1 MINYKI
7 LQEHYESC
15 VIKHGSN
22 AKGMDWPSPE
32 DLSKRFQVLTE
43 IMEFSSESNKQ
54 VDVLDL
60 GCGVG
65 LLIDYMAEV
74 GTISKIKYYGLD
86 RSPIMIDLATK
97 RHPEFT
103 FGVCDILIDKLPD
116 NSTDYIIMNGLFT
129 EKREL
134 TFDQMFSFFIS
145 MISEAF
151 RVARKG
157 ISFNVMSSHVDWQ
170 RNDLF
175 HVELDRLV
183 SHLIKQC
190 SRNIVIRMDYGLYE
204 YTVYVK
210 K

>member
-1 MINYKI
+1 MIDYKV

-15 VIKHGSN
+15 VIKHGPN
-22 AKGMDWPSPE
+22 AKGMDWPSQE
-32 DLSKRFQVLTE
+32 DLSKRFKVLTE
-43 IMEFSSESNKQ
+43 IIELNNDH

-65 LLIDYMAEV
+65 LLIDYLTEV
-74 GTISKIKYYGLD
+74 GIISKIKYQGVD
-86 RSPIMIDLATK
+86 ISPVMIDHAIK
-97 RHPEFT
+97 SHPDFT
-103 FGVCDILIDKLPD
+103 FGVRDILVDKLPD

-129 EKREL
+129 EKREM
-134 TFDQMFSFFIS
+134 TFDQMFSFFSI

-151 RVARKG
+151 RIARKG

-170 RNDLF
+170 RDDLF
-175 HVELDRLV
+175 HVELDKLV
-183 SHLIKQC
+183 AYLIKQC